1 MLCLGTTLFSLA
13 LGKDGRGG
21 RIQGNAVGRWG
32 SCVFADR
39 SLKFALLPDCRL
51 EAVTET
57 GGCSII
63 IFAGLF
69 AELVY
74 GGIMRSAGK

>member
-39 SLKFALLPDCRL
+39 SLNFALLPDCRL
-51 EAVTET
+51 EAVMEI
-57 GGCSII
+57 GGCRIF
-63 IFAGLF
+63 FAGLF